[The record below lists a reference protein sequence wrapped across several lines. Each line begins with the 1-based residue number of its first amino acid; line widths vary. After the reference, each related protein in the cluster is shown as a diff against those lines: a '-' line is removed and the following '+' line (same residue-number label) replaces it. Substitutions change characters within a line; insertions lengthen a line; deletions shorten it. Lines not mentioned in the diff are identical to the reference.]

1 MKALTLS
8 TALIIAAFAG
18 QALANPVTCTYGDL
32 SRKIEVVYS
41 DPGQPV
47 PCEVIY
53 DKSAEGTIETLWRAN
68 NETGYC
74 ESQAARLADRL
85 SGVGWQCAADVGSSS
100 DAVNEAIN
108 DASDG

>member
-8 TALIIAAFAG
+8 TVLIITAFVG
-18 QALANPVTCTYGDL
+18 QALANPISCTYGDL

-41 DPGQPV
+41 DPGQSV

-68 NETGYC
+68 NEAGYC
-74 ESQAARLADRL
+74 EARAAGLADKL
-85 SGVGWQCAADVGSSS
+85 SGMGWQCTSDADTAAD
-100 DAVNEAIN
+100 AANEAIT